1 MGACKAPAGARV
13 IQGAPVGA
21 PWGPHGAPCWF
32 QNVVRGLPGPYW
44 SPLGGVAS
52 MGVPW
57 GPYGREV
64 PRARALLGMMRPAPH
79 VPQVAGRCNAR
90 RLHFLQGNAEVP
102 VLEKPTGELDGVPC
116 HSF

>member
-44 SPLGGVAS
+44 SPLGGGLHAS
-52 MGVPW
+52 PMGALW
-57 GPYGREV
+57 EGGAKGTSSAGDDA
-64 PRARALLGMMRPAPH
+64 PRS
-79 VPQVAGRCNAR
+79 PQVAARCNAR
-90 RLHFLQGNAEVP
+90 LLRFLPGNAEVP

-116 HSF
+116 HSC